1 MDLNDY
7 QKKMQQDQGLGGAEK
22 DLAKAAKSMET
33 GAMDMRQTSQQQV
46 MQMQFLAQSIQQQQ
60 QSINNLASSI
70 SSLSAVQRIQ
80 SSSTPTRPVQPGA
93 SSAGVGGSVGPMMS
107 AAGQNIAAVGGMAAN
122 YAVARAEEIR
132 QQASQMIQSS
142 RMYGAPGSHPGM
154 LNVPQGTMLGLGS
167 QIVGSNY
174 NPAGA
179 QNYTFGGYQRAMG
192 RNVGE
197 AGQNLVAGAYGMA
210 SSTASLGTALGV
222 VGGAMF
228 GGPIGSLVGGVVGGA
243 IGGKLDQVINPFAL
257 ANEQIE
263 RTMAFGARAGQNSN
277 MFLKGGGA
285 GRTAGTFSASQQM
298 QIGSGMSRD
307 TMMDLSFSNNQIMDM
322 QDQFAM
328 TNQFNGVKDVK
339 QYRQRMK
346 SLLDSSK
353 YVMQTLQ
360 ATTDEAVEMMD
371 QMYNQMGARAG
382 AGMGG
387 MASRLYAASLTSGM
401 STMQVAELMSKGA
414 QGANGFGLRADAG
427 ASNAAMAIGLGGTA
441 AGRLDPSI
449 LATIGGQ
456 DGLTN
461 MIAQNNMKFMGGV
474 GGTMMALGG
483 RFGTDFHG
491 GLSRTANAIGGSGD
505 MVSFLSNRHNLV
517 SQISPESAQ
526 AQQFQMMAGMARQLG
541 GVGGS
546 MEDRMRLLAQGQG
559 MSGAEAEA
567 FIQSGMAMP
576 ENMQKQLRAA
586 GQQRTDY
593 ESSQLAEQF
602 GVTGRI
608 KRGYRQ
614 FAFGEGINVGG
625 VRFGIGGVAN
635 STADS
640 VTGAM
645 AHTSDVLEAGYTG
658 LQDQF
663 YGIEG
668 RGYFGGAQR
677 IQERMDSGK
686 GLRSANGFIGSSA
699 AGSEIFSN
707 ISDYTS
713 DPMASSRL
721 NTEIKDALASGD
733 TKRLKQVAGM
743 VKAGKTIGDF
753 GMGFEKGITNE
764 DVQALVRGAG
774 ISDKKSMKAL
784 NSMAPSTVTGG
795 FNSGHMS
802 KDERIKKLKS
812 VLGSGFSEQEGEEA
826 LASPG
831 FMKFIENMKGL
842 MKMFNQANQ
851 KQSKEYK
858 ALEAR
863 TVGEYEALDGA
874 AKKLADRFM
883 AKYNVTIDGGK
894 VTFRRG
900 GEENMTMGEKI
911 SSALG
916 FRVDEDNLDAF
927 SAAFDLGE
935 LGGAAQ
941 KSQDAEQEISSIQSS
956 LKGFGMNVKL
966 DKEGGL
972 EGQMDLVTGAMAGV
986 SDEKLMS
993 VYNDKNAS
1001 SGMRN
1006 AARLEYNRRARGDAD
1021 FSQSDS
1027 MEIAKSLVSA
1037 GLGDTEGA
1045 YLEGAEK
1052 LDGKGAIGMQMA
1064 ETAKINRETVRQMV
1078 ELTKLIE
1085 SMKKN

>member
-1 MDLNDY
+1 MDFNDY
-7 QKKMQQDQGLGGAEK
+7 QKKMQQDSGLGGPEK
-22 DLAKAAKSMET
+22 DLAKAAKSMES
-33 GAMDMRQTSQQQV
+33 GSMDMRQTSQQQV

-70 SSLSAVQRIQ
+70 HALSASQRIQ
-80 SSSTPTRPVQPGA
+80 GGSTPTRPIQPSGGMGSGM
-93 SSAGVGGSVGPMMS
+93 SSSVGPMMS

-122 YAVARAEEIR
+122 YAVARAEEVR
-132 QQASQMIQSS
+132 QQASQMLQSS
-142 RMYGAPGSHPGM
+142 RVYGTPGSHPGM
-154 LNVPQGTMLGLGS
+154 LNVPQTGLFGTAS
-167 QIVGSNY
+167 QIVGSNF
-174 NPAGA
+174 NPAAA
-179 QNYTFGGYQRAMG
+179 QNYSFGAYQRAMG

-197 AGQNLVAGAYGMA
+197 TGQNVMAGAYNMA
-210 SSTASLGTALGV
+210 SSTVGLGTGLGI

-228 GGPIGSLVGGVVGGA
+228 GGPIGAMVGGMAGGM
-243 IGGKLDQVINPFAL
+243 IGGKLDQVVNPFVL

-263 RTMAFGARAGQNSN
+263 RTMAFGSRAAQNSN

-285 GRTAGTFSASQQM
+285 GRTAGTFSAGQQM
-298 QIGSGMSRD
+298 QIGAGMSRD
-307 TMMDLSFSNNQIMDM
+307 SMMDLTFGNEQIMDM

-328 TNQFNGVKDVK
+328 SGQFTGVKDGK

-346 SLLDSSK
+346 SLLESSK
-353 YVMQTLQ
+353 YIMQTLQ

-401 STMQVAELMSKGA
+401 STMQVADLMTKGA
-414 QGANGFGLRADAG
+414 QGANGHGLRADAG
-427 ASNAAMAIGLGGTA
+427 ASNAAMAIGLAGTA
-441 AGRLDPSI
+441 SGRLDPSV

-456 DGLTN
+456 EGLTN
-461 MIAQNNMKFMGGV
+461 MLAQRNMQFMGGI
-474 GGTMMALGG
+474 GGSMMALGG

-559 MSGAEAEA
+559 MSGSEAEA
-567 FIQSGMAMP
+567 FIQAGMAMP

-602 GVTGRI
+602 GITGRI

-614 FAFGEGINVGG
+614 FAFGEGVSVGG
-625 VRFGIGGVAN
+625 VRMGVGGVTN
-635 STADS
+635 SVADS

-645 AHTSDVLEAGYTG
+645 VHGSDVLDTGYQS
-658 LQDQF
+658 LQDKF

-668 RGYFGGAQR
+668 RGYFSGAQR
-677 IQERMDSGK
+677 IQERIDSGK
-686 GLRSANGFIGSSA
+686 GLRSASGFIGSSA
-699 AGSEIFSN
+699 AGSEVFAN
-707 ISDYTS
+707 ISEYTS
-713 DPMASSRL
+713 DPLASSRL
-721 NTEIKDALASGD
+721 STEIKDALASGD
-733 TKRLKQVAGM
+733 TTRLKQVAGM

-753 GMGFEKGITNE
+753 GMGFEKGVTNA

-774 ISDKKSMKAL
+774 VTDKKSMKAL
-784 NSMAPSTVTGG
+784 NSMAPSTVSGG

-802 KDERIKKLKS
+802 KDERIKRLKS
-812 VLGSGFSEQEGEEA
+812 VLGSGFSDQEGEEA
-826 LASPG
+826 LGSPG
-831 FMKFIENMKGL
+831 FMKFIDNMKKL
-842 MKMFNQANQ
+842 IKMFSQTDQ
-851 KQSKEYK
+851 RQSKEYK
-858 ALEAR
+858 ALESQAI
-863 TVGEYEALDGA
+863 GEYEALDGA
-874 AKKLADRFM
+874 AKKLADRFL

-894 VTFRRG
+894 ITFRRG

-916 FRVDEDNLDAF
+916 YRVEEDNLDAF

-935 LGGAAQ
+935 LSSSAQ
-941 KSQDAEQEISSIQSS
+941 KSQDAEQEIASIQSS

-966 DKEGGL
+966 DKGAGL

-986 SDEKLMS
+986 SEEKLLE

-1006 AARLEYNRRARGDAD
+1006 AAKMEYNRRIHGGD
-1021 FSQSDS
+1021 FSQDQS
-1027 MEIAKSLVSA
+1027 MEMASSMVA
-1037 GLGDTEGA
+1037 GGLANTEGA
-1045 YLEGAEK
+1045 YLEGTEK
-1052 LDGKGAIGMQMA
+1052 LDPKSAIGIQMA